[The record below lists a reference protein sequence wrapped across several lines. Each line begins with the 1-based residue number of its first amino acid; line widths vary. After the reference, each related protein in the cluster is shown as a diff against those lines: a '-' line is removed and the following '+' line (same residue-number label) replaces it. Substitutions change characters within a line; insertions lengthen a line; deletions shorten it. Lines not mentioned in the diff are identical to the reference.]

1 MKRQQKK
8 KRKRNK
14 HCFLVDTL
22 NDVDLS
28 AVGPSAITKSPK
40 SRPYGATERHGFKV
54 SNKETMVQF
63 LRGGDTNA
71 MTEKN
76 GRIKHARPSTT
87 LQERRTNHAARRVE
101 DRTSCQLSERPFHPA
116 AHRQAPFSEPRVLTN
131 KLLGRQ

>member
-1 MKRQQKK
+1 MTVDNGRLLWNIAHLIRPGVERVLIPDIGHETTTEKEKE
-8 KRKRNK
+8 RNK

-40 SRPYGATERHGFKV
+40 SRPYRATERHGFKI

-76 GRIKHARPSTT
+76 GRIRHARPSTT
-87 LQERRTNHAARRVE
+87 LRE
-101 DRTSCQLSERPFHPA
+101 
-116 AHRQAPFSEPRVLTN
+116 
-131 KLLGRQ
+131 